1 MIDFCTEW
9 LATGGVAVGFLLVFL
24 ESFLSFL
31 PLSVFVAFN
40 VNAFGFFI
48 GTLISWIATCLGSF
62 LCYLLFFLLEDK
74 IFYHIFHGKRIEKIR
89 LNIYSFQK
97 ISLSQLVLII
107 TLPFTPSFLVNII
120 CGISK
125 VSYEKFLISLL
136 IGKLFMIIFWGY
148 IGSSILKS
156 LTDINSLLY
165 IVFALG
171 IAYFLSD
178 YVGRKMNIK

>member
-1 MIDFCTEW
+1 M
-9 LATGGVAVGFLLVFL
+9 LATGGVVVGFFLVFL
-24 ESFLSFL
+24 ESFISIL

-48 GTLISWIATCLGSF
+48 GTLISWLATCLGSF
-62 LCYLLFFLLEDK
+62 LCYLLFFSLEERIFPYFFRGKK
-74 IFYHIFHGKRIEKIR
+74 INKIR
-89 LNIYSFQK
+89 SNMYSFQN
-97 ISLSQLVLII
+97 IPLSKLVLII

-136 IGKLFMIIFWGY
+136 IGKMFTIIFWGY
-148 IGSSILKS
+148 IGKSFLSS
-156 LTDINSLLY
+156 LTDINSLIY
-165 IVFALG
+165 IILTLG
-171 IAYFLSD
+171 VAYLLSD